1 MISPVPC
8 LDGDHLAPAAEPEQD
23 RANLSCGAYALELIQ
38 HQTRRLGRLQPEVL
52 ADKDPEALHQL
63 RVSLRRLRTALHQF
77 APALSLPQ
85 AITDARIAGV
95 ARRTGLTRDLD
106 VMRERLETAILPALP
121 EAEQEDLRPALRRL
135 TKDRRRSFEDLQE
148 ALTESRYLK
157 LLARLHK
164 WQARPSFTDLG
175 QRPLCRWWFE
185 WLVPITAGLFLHPG
199 WFSPDQAAPALH
211 DLRKRIKGVR
221 YAFENLE
228 PFLDP
233 ALLIWID
240 RLKLAQDHL
249 GELHDLQVLEL
260 TLMDRDRSRPHGG
273 WPALESEIRRLRQEC
288 WERWCQQAETMAG
301 DDGRRNLHR
310 QLLTLA

>member
-1 MISPVPC
+1 LS
-8 LDGDHLAPAAEPEQD
+8 LSSGGHALA
-23 RANLSCGAYALELIQ
+23 LIQ

-63 RVSLRRLRTALHQF
+63 RVSLRRLRTALRQF

-85 AITDARIAGV
+85 AITDARIAAV

-106 VMRERLETAILPALP
+106 VMRERLETTILPALP
-121 EAEQEDLRPALRRL
+121 ASEQEALHPALRRL
-135 TKDRRRSFEDLQE
+135 AKDRRRSFDDLRE
-148 ALTESRYLK
+148 ALTASRYLK
-157 LLARLHK
+157 LLARLHR
-164 WQARPSFTDLG
+164 WQAQPSFTELG
-175 QRPLCRWWFE
+175 QQPLCRWWFE
-185 WLVPITAGLFLHPG
+185 WLVPISSGLFLHPG
-199 WFSPDQAAPALH
+199 WLSSDPAAPALH
-211 DLRKRIKGVR
+211 DLRKRLKGVR

-260 TLMDRDRSRPHGG
+260 TLAERDRSRRHGD
-273 WPALESEIRRLRQEC
+273 WPALASELGRLRQEC
-288 WERWCQQAETMAG
+288 WQRWRQLAETMAG
-301 DDGRRNLHR
+301 DDGRRNLHHH
-310 QLLTLA
+310 LLTLA